1 MTQND
6 NNRVAIVTGAAQG
19 IGAAI
24 ARRLSKDGFDVVI
37 ADLPGRIADIKQM
50 AETLSKG
57 AARAVAAG
65 CDVKSKADVEALV
78 KTAVDSFG
86 HLDVMVANAGIA
98 PVGPFL
104 SIDEKTMQDL
114 VDVNIKGVLWC
125 YQAAANQMIAQG
137 TGGRLIA
144 ASSIAGVEGYEAF
157 GAYSMTKFAVRA
169 LNQSAAKE
177 LGKHKIN
184 CNVYCP
190 GPVDTPMWTKIDE
203 AISGALGAP
212 QGSFT
217 KQRVDNSVLGRL
229 VTVEDVA
236 NGVAF
241 LAGPDSSFI
250 TGESLMI
257 SGGDAIH

>member
-137 TGGRLIA
+137 TGGRLIGEWPLVKHSTDMHSRIIHCRCGGIRGLWCVLDDQVCGA
-144 ASSIAGVEGYEAF
+144 RPQPVCGKGAGKAQDQLQ
-157 GAYSMTKFAVRA
+157 R
-169 LNQSAAKE
+169 L
-177 LGKHKIN
+177 L
-184 CNVYCP
+184 P
-190 GPVDTPMWTKIDE
+190 GTCGHAHVDQD
-203 AISGALGAP
+203 
-212 QGSFT
+212 
-217 KQRVDNSVLGRL
+217 
-229 VTVEDVA
+229 
-236 NGVAF
+236 
-241 LAGPDSSFI
+241 
-250 TGESLMI
+250 
-257 SGGDAIH
+257 